1 MLAICVHEFGGPEVL
16 KLEEKDTLLPSTTQV
31 LVKIQAAGV
40 NPVDTY
46 IRSGQYPIQP
56 SLPYTPGLDAAGEI
70 VSIGE
75 DIKVY
80 QPGDRVYLSGSLT
93 GTYAQET
100 LCSARQICPLPDN
113 VSFEQGAAIGV
124 PYATAFRALFTK
136 ARAVDG
142 ETVLVHGASGG
153 VGLAAVQ
160 LAKQFGL
167 KVLATAGSLQGQKL
181 VRQNGADEV
190 FDHSSSGS
198 CEAILEA
205 VRGQGVDI
213 ILEMLA
219 NVNLPDDL
227 RMIGPG
233 GRIIVIGCR
242 GEVNINPR
250 ELMGKDA
257 AVMGMSLF
265 NATDEEKSIIYHKI
279 EDGLV
284 QGYLNPV
291 VGQSL
296 TMAQAAQAHEQV
308 MASGAKGKIVLVN

>member
-1 MLAICVHEFGGPEVL
+1 
-16 KLEEKDTLLPSTTQV
+16 LLPSGTQV
-31 LVKIQAAGV
+31 LVKIKAAGV

-46 IRSGQYPIQP
+46 IRSGQYSIQP
-56 SLPYTPGLDAAGEI
+56 ELPYTPGLDAAGEI
-70 VSIGE
+70 KSVGE
-75 DIKVY
+75 DIKIY

-93 GTYAQET
+93 GAYAQET
-100 LCSARQICPLPDN
+100 LCSGQQIFPLPDN

-153 VGLAAVQ
+153 VGLASVQ

-167 KVLATAGSLQGQKL
+167 KVFATAGSEEGREL

-190 FDHSSSGS
+190 FDHNSSGY
-198 CEAILEA
+198 CDAIIDAGRE
-205 VRGQGVDI
+205 QGVNI

-219 NVNLPDDL
+219 NVNLPNDL
-227 RMIGPG
+227 RMAARG
-233 GRIIVIGCR
+233 GRIVVVGCR

-250 ELMGKDA
+250 EMMGKDTC
-257 AVMGMSLF
+257 VMGMSLF
-265 NATDEEKSIIYHKI
+265 NARDDEKRCIYNKI
-279 EDGLV
+279 EEGLI
-284 QGYLNPV
+284 QGYLKPV

-296 TMAQAAQAHEQV
+296 KMRQAAQAHQQV